1 MAPKRDPLD
10 KSLHTTVLLKT
21 DLRNHPQNAKAPFP
35 GQVRIK
41 QVGNGATERINMSV
55 KPL

>member
-1 MAPKRDPLD
+1 MTPKRDTLD
-10 KSLHTTVLLKT
+10 KSHHTTVLLKT
-21 DLRNHPQNAKAPFP
+21 ELRNYPQNAKAPFP

-41 QVGNGATERINMSV
+41 QVGNGATERLNMSV